1 MVITMELNY
10 TDGPKIPLGLGMAL
24 AQNLNAMNY
33 FASLD
38 NTGKQQVI
46 DGTHS
51 VRSKSEMKQYVSNLT
66 EGNSF
71 R

>member
-1 MVITMELNY
+1 MDRNY
-10 TDGPKIPLGLGMAL
+10 ADGPEIPLGLGIAL

-38 NTGKQQVI
+38 DTGKQQVI

-51 VRSKSEMKQYVSNLT
+51 VRSKSEMKQYVSNLA
-66 EGNSF
+66 EENSF